1 MTGTQRRR
9 AVVTGANSGIGYFT
23 AAELARAG
31 DSVVLAC
38 RNEQKAAAAAEEIR
52 AEIPNADVES
62 AKLDLASLDSVRE
75 FADSQSGSLD
85 LLINNAGVM
94 MPPRR
99 LETADGFEL
108 QFGTN
113 HLGHFALTAL
123 LMPRLLEAAEPRVVT
138 VSSLAHRQ
146 RRQLDFDDPQE
157 DRSYDP
163 HRAYAR
169 SKLANLMF
177 ALELDRRAR
186 AAGSPLVS
194 NAAHPGFSATGLYG
208 SDDGL
213 GSNPVLRK
221 LAPLG
226 ARVVSQ
232 SAKAGALPTLYAANN
247 GGPGSYTG
255 PRALMETRGKPGAA
269 KISRVAQNQK
279 LAAELWDMSEELTGV
294 TFTFN

>member
-1 MTGTQRRR
+1 MTGTQRRK

-23 AAELARAG
+23 AVELARAG

-38 RNEQKAAAAAEEIR
+38 RNEQKAAAAADEIR

-62 AKLDLASLDSVRE
+62 AKLDLASLASVRE

-123 LMPRLLEAAEPRVVT
+123 LLPRLLEAAEPRVVT

-146 RRQLDFDDPQE
+146 RRQLDFEDPQE
-157 DRSYDP
+157 VRSYDP

-226 ARVVSQ
+226 ARAVSQ
-232 SAKAGALPTLYAANN
+232 SAKAGALPTLYAANK
-247 GGPGSYTG
+247 GGAGSYTG
-255 PRALMETRGKPGAA
+255 PRALMETRGKPGPA
-269 KISRVAQNQK
+269 KISRVAQNKQ
-279 LAAELWDMSEELTGV
+279 LAADLWGMSEELTGV